1 MMTTLEFAP
10 LRRILMQIAAGC
22 GRGVNYSAQEWLR
35 TMPKRKQ
42 EVSRLSVP
50 VTSEQKSVLE
60 EIANESKVSIAR
72 VLQEAVKEFVER
84 HPEGRFRLFAG
95 AGQDST

>member
-1 MMTTLEFAP
+1 
-10 LRRILMQIAAGC
+10 
-22 GRGVNYSAQEWLR
+22 
-35 TMPKRKQ
+35 MPKRKQ

-60 EIANESKVSIAR
+60 EMASENKVSIAR

-84 HPEGRFRLFAG
+84 HPQGRFRLFAG
-95 AGQDST
+95 AVQDTS